1 MYILP
6 IFCKLYK
13 LQEVGFL
20 FSKLLYALKGITNYY
35 TILMIISVGL
45 FTLLIDSKRYKQKG
59 YIRELRIV
67 KIISYSY
74 MVIGAL
80 MFVLLLFM

>member
-1 MYILP
+1 M
-6 IFCKLYK
+6 
-13 LQEVGFL
+13 